1 MPRSR
6 VMLALALLC
15 SLAMTGL
22 GQQHAAPLVDHH
34 QHLWSP
40 AAAALAPNL
49 SVLTASDLVRLL
61 DEAGIRRAA
70 VYSLAYQYGN
80 PNRPPVEDEYAKV
93 MAENDWTA
101 REVASRPDRL
111 LAFCGV
117 NPLRPYAL
125 REIDR
130 CAGNPQLRR
139 GLKMHFGNS
148 DVDLGN
154 PGHVEQL
161 RRVFRAANAHRMA
174 IAVHMRSSVTM
185 KRPYGAAQAK
195 VFLDRVLPEA
205 PDVTV
210 QIAHLAGAG
219 GYEDPAIDEALGVF
233 ADAIGS
239 KDPRMKR
246 VYFDISGVMRPGI
259 KPDSIERVAM
269 RVRQLGLDR
278 VLYGSDGGPNAIGAP
293 KARLADYER
302 LPLTDAEFRTIAANV
317 APYIEQPAGLAASHA
332 GLGFLA
338 RKSLK

>member
-1 MPRSR
+1 
-6 VMLALALLC
+6 MLALALLC
-15 SLAMTGL
+15 SLAMTGRE
-22 GQQHAAPLVDHH
+22 QQHAAPLVDHH

-40 AAAALAPNL
+40 SAAALAPNL
-49 SVLTASDLVRLL
+49 SVLTASDLVKLL

-93 MAENDWTA
+93 VAENDWTA
-101 REVASRPDRL
+101 REVASFPDRL
-111 LAFCGV
+111 VAFCGV
-117 NPLRPYAL
+117 NPLKEYAL
-125 REIDR
+125 GEIDR
-130 CAGNPQLRR
+130 CAGNAQLRR

-154 PGHVEQL
+154 PQHVEQL
-161 RRVFRAANAHRMA
+161 RRVFRTANAHRMA

-195 VFLDRVLPEA
+195 VFLDRLLPEA

-233 ADAIGS
+233 ADAIES
-239 KDPRMKR
+239 NDPRMKR

-259 KPDSIERVAM
+259 KPESTGRIVA
-269 RVRQLGLDR
+269 RVRQLGLER
-278 VLYGSDGGPNAIGAP
+278 VLYGSDGGPTAAGAP

-302 LPLTDAEFRTIAANV
+302 LPLTDTEFRTIAANV
-317 APYIEQPAGLAASHA
+317 APYVEQPAGRAAHHADLAFLPLASM
-332 GLGFLA
+332 
-338 RKSLK
+338 K